1 MRRRVTAVMGAA
13 AMVLMASA
21 ASAQA
26 PISGKWTIDAE
37 KTAAANP
44 APQGG
49 QGGGRMG
56 GGMGM
61 GAATVAFEGDKLIT
75 ERPGREGAIMKT
87 EYKLDGSEQAIG
99 QGQMAAKAKAKWDGA
114 TLVIETTRETQNGA
128 STSKEVWSLE
138 GEYLVRTSTRNGRDG
153 TPVTTKAFYKKAS

>member
-26 PISGKWTIDAE
+26 PNLTGKWTVDAE

-49 QGGGRMG
+49 QGGR

-61 GAATVAFEGDKLIT
+61 MGAGTLTIDAATMVI
-75 ERPGREGAIMKT
+75 ERAGRDGAVMKT
-87 EYKLDGSEQAIG
+87 EYKLDVSEQDIAM
-99 QGQMAAKAKAKWDGA
+99 GQMTSKAKAKWDGA
-114 TLVIETTRETQNGA
+114 TLVVETTRQTQNGA
-128 STSKEVWSLE
+128 MTSKQTYSME
-138 GEYLVRTSTRNGRDG
+138 GEWLVSTSTRNGRDG
-153 TPVTTKAFYKKAS
+153 TPVTTKVFYKKAS